1 MSGRKRLN
9 RFTGSVKQAPHFNPD
24 KDAGTLHSNLRG
36 IGNDEASVISILS
49 SRTNAQRQEVARSYF
64 SAYER
69 NLIQDLKIHSKG
81 DFQTILLAL
90 FHPPRVYD
98 ATCLNKAIKGLIK
111 DPKAMTEILM
121 TRTPE
126 EIKKIKEIYLE
137 KFSRE
142 LTKDIE
148 EDCSGEFR
156 KFLLTLAT
164 TEREDFQAV
173 SAEKAKLD
181 ATSLQNAVKKHG
193 EEMSATFI
201 SIFCS
206 RSFAQLNAA
215 FYDYKK
221 LAGRDIT
228 KTITSEF
235 STDLKDGL
243 KAICEVA
250 TYPPDYFADRL
261 YRSMKGAGTDDKTL
275 IRVVVTRS
283 EIDMID
289 IKKSFAEKHGKSLEK
304 YIEGDTSGSY
314 KKLLLAL
321 VYD

>member
-69 NLIQDLKIHSKG
+69 
-81 DFQTILLAL
+81 
-90 FHPPRVYD
+90 
-98 ATCLNKAIKGLIK
+98 
-111 DPKAMTEILM
+111 AMTEILM